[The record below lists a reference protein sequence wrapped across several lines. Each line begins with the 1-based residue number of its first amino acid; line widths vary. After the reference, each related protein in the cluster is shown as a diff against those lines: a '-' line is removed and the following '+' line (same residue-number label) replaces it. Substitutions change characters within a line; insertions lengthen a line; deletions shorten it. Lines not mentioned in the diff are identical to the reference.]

1 MSSLFEKLQ
10 IPTVEETSVS
20 EVTEVIPTN
29 IIPLDIALGIGG
41 FPRGR
46 LSAIVGTYST
56 GKSSLG
62 IILARNNLRLG
73 GKTLIIDTEFTYEKF
88 RLAQFNVPVDSKD
101 IAVLQNWKG
110 DVLTAEKTEAVLIT
124 TLKVAR
130 PQDKLLIVWDTIS
143 STPLEAELTDREDKD
158 KLMGRHSRILSRLLR
173 TIPKDL
179 AEKNVT
185 IVMIVQPKIDPM
197 TGTTTYLGEKPIK
210 FHSTILVNLSR
221 YSKDESKMIIS
232 FDVQKNKCAPP
243 FTKGKFI
250 FYLQAGIDYISGWS
264 EATGKASAFYQLGD
278 TSVKRTESGLLLL
291 KKKNLV
297 ETMVTEKL
305 FRRIPYQ
312 ILLTGDDMH
321 AYRANTTITSEG
333 GDIETEE
340 TVSRDEGSSGDFE
353 D

>member
-1 MSSLFEKLQ
+1 VTSLFEKLQ
-10 IPTVEETSVS
+10 IPTVEETDVS

-46 LSAIVGTYST
+46 LSAIVGAYST
-56 GKSSLG
+56 GKSSIG
-62 IILARNNLRLG
+62 VILARNNLRLG

-88 RLAQFNVPVDSKD
+88 RLTQFNVPINSKD

-124 TLKVAR
+124 TLKVAK
-130 PQDKLLIVWDTIS
+130 PEDKLLIIWDTIS

-173 TIPKDL
+173 TIPKDI

-210 FHSTILVNLSR
+210 FHSSILVNLSR
-221 YSKDESKMIIS
+221 YSKDESKMVVG
-232 FDVQKNKCAPP
+232 FDIQKNKCAPP
-243 FTKGKFI
+243 FTKGKFT
-250 FYLQAGIDYISGWS
+250 FYLHSGIDYISGWD
-264 EATGKASAFYQLGD
+264 AAVGKATAFYQLGD
-278 TSVKRTESGLLLL
+278 VSVKRTESGLLLL
-291 KKKNLV
+291 KKKTLV
-297 ETMVTEKL
+297 ETIVTEKL
-305 FRRIPYQ
+305 FRRIPYRV
-312 ILLTGDDMH
+312 LLEENDVY
-321 AYRANTTITSEG
+321 AYRPTTNGIDE
-333 GDIETEE
+333 IEEDVDDTAEE
-340 TVSRDEGSSGDFE
+340 NVEQ
-353 D
+353 